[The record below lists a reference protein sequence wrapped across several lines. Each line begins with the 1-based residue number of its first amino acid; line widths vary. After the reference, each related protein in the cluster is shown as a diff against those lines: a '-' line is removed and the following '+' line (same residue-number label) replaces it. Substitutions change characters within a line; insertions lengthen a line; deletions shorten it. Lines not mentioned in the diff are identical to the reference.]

1 MNLKVMS
8 IELQWRACYKYSD
21 VCQTCVPL
29 HLIRQGRL
37 MSCGWKHKNSSSSSS
52 LCVCG
57 CILPLKWHQSGK
69 KAIILSKMWQTYVLS
84 AKCLLGKITALFSGL
99 LWVTESELM
108 GALSSLVF
116 SDDREVLAIRAPD
129 ITVIVRVDFLN
140 WSVNRGCADTSPSAR
155 HSLHLF

>member
-37 MSCGWKHKNSSSSSS
+37 MSCGWKHKNSSSSS
-52 LCVCG
+52 LCAW
-57 CILPLKWHQSGK
+57 LHPASQMAPKWQEGNYLVK
-69 KAIILSKMWQTYVLS
+69 DVANICAGRTFVS
-84 AKCLLGKITALFSGL
+84 AKCLFGKITALFSSP

-108 GALSSLVF
+108 GTLSSLVF
-116 SDDREVLAIRAPD
+116 SDDRGVLAIKAPD
-129 ITVIVRVDFLN
+129 ITVAN
-140 WSVNRGCADTSPSAR
+140 A
-155 HSLHLF
+155 